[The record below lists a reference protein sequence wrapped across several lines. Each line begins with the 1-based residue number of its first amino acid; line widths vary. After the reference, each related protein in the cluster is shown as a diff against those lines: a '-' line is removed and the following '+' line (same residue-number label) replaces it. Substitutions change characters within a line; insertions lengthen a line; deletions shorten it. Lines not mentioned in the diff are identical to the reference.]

1 MNYFNRIVED
11 YCIDEIDDD
20 SIELHSLSIVKSRIK
35 TFFNLFSFVEMRTSD
50 TTLKDVILKFSPN
63 SNFRLVLL
71 YENFWSKHRGL
82 YVLRNLL
89 IQFKLEAVGYQ
100 NIYVD
105 SEYITNNKLRCIE
118 YLFVRETFDF
128 KSVTDKYFLEDFE
141 NSKYESTIN

>member
-1 MNYFNRIVED
+1 
-11 YCIDEIDDD
+11 
-20 SIELHSLSIVKSRIK
+20 
-35 TFFNLFSFVEMRTSD
+35 MRTSD

-82 YVLRNLL
+82 YVLCNLL
-89 IQFKLEAVGYQ
+89 IQFKLDAVGYQ

-118 YLFVRETFDF
+118 FLFVRETFDF

-141 NSKYESTIN
+141 DSKYEFTTN